1 MRGCSRHRQ
10 SAGIAISEFLF
21 ILTFVGAL
29 VLVGFLGRISMQEAR
44 RTEAAKEQ
52 AVKMLQ
58 WFESLSTNAGE
69 ISSAIKD
76 PCKAGESAEKGAV
89 ASGAATWQSCRE
101 ALALEGGPLH
111 GYVNPFSDEYAVFN
125 EKCDRKNIA
134 TRGAI
139 VVEEALKVPSG
150 QPAAFAPMQDGRP
163 LEKELAFR
171 VTICDKGSFPIKI
184 GEAKL

>member
-1 MRGCSRHRQ
+1 MRGCSKHQ
-10 SAGIAISEFLF
+10 VAGIALSEFLF
-21 ILTFVGAL
+21 ILTLVGAL

-52 AVKMLQ
+52 AVKFVQ
-58 WFESLSTNAGE
+58 WFESLSANAGE
-69 ISSAIKD
+69 IPSAIKEQ
-76 PCKAGESAEKGAV
+76 CKTAEPGDKGAP
-89 ASGAATWQSCRE
+89 AAGGATWQTCRD

-111 GYVNPFSDEYAVFN
+111 GYVNPFSAEYAVFN

-139 VVEEALKVPSG
+139 VVEEALKVPPG
-150 QPAAFAPMQDGRP
+150 QAAVFAAMQDARQ

>member
-1 MRGCSRHRQ
+1 MIGCGKRCM
-10 SAGIAISEFLF
+10 AGLALSEFLF
-21 ILTFVGAL
+21 ILMLIGAL
-29 VLVGFLGRISMQEAR
+29 VLVGFLGHLSMREAR
-44 RTEAAKEQ
+44 RTEAAKAQ
-52 AVKMLQ
+52 AVKLVQ
-58 WFESLSTNAGE
+58 WFEGLASDSNE
-69 ISSAIKD
+69 ISAELKAQCAAGQPAD
-76 PCKAGESAEKGAV
+76 KAAPAKAGI
-89 ASGAATWQSCRE
+89 TWQSCRD
-101 ALALEGGPLH
+101 ALGREGGPLH

-139 VVEEALKVPSG
+139 IVEEAQKVPPG
-150 QPAAFAPMQDGRP
+150 QPAVYSPMLDERP